1 MGHVRE
7 RPTRSSPPGA
17 GRPLLR
23 STLATACLLTSHLS
37 PLTCQTPSGFAALRD
52 SLALVSDTA
61 ALRSLLRASRR
72 SEKTPGTDGAA
83 SIRSGL
89 LALRLGELK
98 ADPDFSEARDRFRA
112 AARRAPSRP
121 EPWLGLGLSEAGRSR
136 WEMSESLNLGSRV
149 GLKALERAADNYR
162 RALSADSTYVPA
174 ALALSRVELSL
185 LDTSRIAVARD
196 ALRRTARALVP
207 NPPDLLL
214 ALGRLERAA
223 GTLDSAHIAF
233 ERYVVIGPNR
243 ALGLLELA
251 RTRLALGRANG
262 EAPYYEGAGMDDLD
276 ATAGYE
282 ADLQDLAPDS
292 VMWRLRRLHGP
303 ARAAYLHRFWTD
315 RDRLELRRDG
325 ERLREHYRRVDY
337 ARRNFALTISRRFYG
352 WRDAYRS
359 GSTEVDDRGIVY
371 IRHGQPSRRVRP
383 FIFGAMPNETW
394 RYDQA
399 EGELMLHFSSGWD
412 SDGGGDLYDYRL
424 VQSVLDLRGA
434 ADAPPDQLLL
444 SRQSL
449 SPAYA
454 RMLNWGP
461 YGAARARRLERSL
474 GRASIAVATRSDS
487 YELQFARR
495 LGVVADLVAVGHRQ
509 GASLGHLVF
518 GMAPAGTS
526 PDADGGYPVRVRIVV
541 LDGDE
546 RAVARLD
553 TTFAVPASRATP
565 RHEYLVG
572 RAEVTLPAGRWS
584 YRASVQQG
592 DSAGAVLPRDSV
604 RVAPSDGSSFS
615 LSDIALGSSA
625 GSARWVTDVAD
636 TVLLAPSAGFRIG
649 SDVEVYYEATGAS
662 PGAVYRHEI
671 TLLRAEG
678 ARSRKRRPLVTLA
691 FEEQSQAEVIRS
703 RRTVRLDRLKKGSY
717 LVEVKVTAPD
727 GGFQT
732 RRRLIRLI
740 DD

>member
-1 MGHVRE
+1 MRWGL
-7 RPTRSSPPGA
+7 
-17 GRPLLR
+17 LLR
-23 STLATACLLTSHLS
+23 STLATACLLTSYLS
-37 PLTCQTPSGFAALRD
+37 PLTCQTPATFASLRD

-61 ALRSLLRASRR
+61 ALRDLLRASRR
-72 SEKTPGTDGAA
+72 KEKSRPTDGIMAL
-83 SIRSGL
+83 RSGL

-98 ADPDFSEARDRFRA
+98 ADPDFSEARARFRD
-112 AARRAPSRP
+112 AARRAPGRP

-136 WEMSESLNLGSRV
+136 WEMSERLNLGSRV

-162 RALSADSTYVPA
+162 RSLAADPTYVPA
-174 ALALSRVELSL
+174 AVALARVELSL
-185 LDTSRIAVARD
+185 LDTTRMAAARD
-196 ALRRTARALVP
+196 ALRRAASAVVP
-207 NPPDLLL
+207 NPPELLL

-223 GTLDSAHIAF
+223 GTLDSANVAF
-233 ERYVVIGPNR
+233 ERYSVIGPNR

-251 RTRLALGRANG
+251 RTRLALGRTDG
-262 EAPYYEGAGMDDLD
+262 EASYYEGAAMDDPD
-276 ATAGYE
+276 AIAGYE
-282 ADLQDLAPDS
+282 ADLQFLAPDS
-292 VMWRLRRLHGP
+292 VMWMFGRLKGY

-325 ERLREHYRRVDY
+325 ERLREHYRRVEY

-371 IRHGQPSRRVRP
+371 IRHGQPEQRLRP

-399 EGELMLHFSSGWD
+399 EGDLMLHFSSGWD
-412 SDGGGDLYDYRL
+412 SNGGGDLYDYRL

-434 ADAPPDQLLL
+434 EDAPPDQLLL

-454 RMLNWGP
+454 RMLNWGS
-461 YGAARARRLERSL
+461 YGAARARRLERNI
-474 GRASIAVATRSDS
+474 GRASIMVATRSDS
-487 YELQFARR
+487 YELQFPRR
-495 LGVVADLVAVGHRQ
+495 LDVVADLVAVGHRD

-518 GMAPAGTS
+518 GIAPAGTS
-526 PDADGGYPVRVRIVV
+526 PEAAPDGVSYPVRVRLVV
-541 LDGDE
+541 LDKEE

-553 TTFAVPASRATP
+553 SVVFIQLP
-565 RHEYLVG
+565 RPVHRGEYLVG
-572 RAEVTLPAGRWS
+572 RAEVKLPAGGWT

-592 DSAGAVLPRDSV
+592 DSGGVVLPRDSV
-604 RVAPSDGSSFS
+604 RVAPSDGASFS

-625 GSARWVTDVAD
+625 GSARWVTDAAD
-636 TVLLAPSAGFRIG
+636 TVLLAPSPEFRIG
-649 SDVEVYYEATGAS
+649 SEVEVYYEATGA
-662 PGAVYRHEI
+662 GLGGVYRHEI
-671 TLLRAEG
+671 SLLRAG
-678 ARSRKRRPLVTLA
+678 GTRSRKRRPLVTLA
-691 FEEQSQAEVIRS
+691 FEEQTRADVIRS
-703 RRTVRLDRLKKGSY
+703 RRTVSLDRLKKGSY
-717 LVEVKVTAPD
+717 IVEVKVTAPD